1 MKLSNTRLRL
11 CMVVLFG
18 GLNACPDSHAQLT
31 GITVAHLPILLGDTV
46 AFNATMG
53 NAYRVSTYKW
63 GHRCTGRNGG
73 WIQANSNTS
82 QMHSIEGR
90 VGSQEVRC
98 TVSYLAMGGQALQP
112 TSKTL
117 TISVPGPDSTKI
129 VKGLEIPT
137 ARTHPIEINYQML
150 AGGKPL
156 GKDVT
161 GYVQEQVTPAGSPT
175 SPWGPPAGKRSPDY
189 YLRYDRIV
197 DY

>member
-1 MKLSNTRLRL
+1 
-11 CMVVLFG
+11 
-18 GLNACPDSHAQLT
+18 
-31 GITVAHLPILLGDTV
+31 
-46 AFNATMG
+46 
-53 NAYRVSTYKW
+53 
-63 GHRCTGRNGG
+63 
-73 WIQANSNTS
+73 
-82 QMHSIEGR
+82 
-90 VGSQEVRC
+90 
-98 TVSYLAMGGQALQP
+98 MGGQALQP

-129 VKGLEIPT
+129 VKGLGTPT
-137 ARTHPIEINYQML
+137 AWAHPIEINYQRL